1 MYLLNLSKTQ
11 WRQKRDNVKEKY
23 KEIKRRR
30 LEALKKKKQ
39 EDLVK
44 RKDKSYKKGEKQT
57 SDMICI

>member
-1 MYLLNLSKTQ
+1 MLK
-11 WRQKRDNVKEKY
+11 NV
-23 KEIKRRR
+23 KEIKRQR
-30 LEALKKKKQ
+30 LEALKKKQ